1 MEQVNVGKYIQIRR
15 AELGLTQTELGSMVG
30 KSGQVI
36 SNWERGYSTSMK
48 LVELARLADALQV
61 GVGYFFPTKEKAENQ
76 CPTVVDKRLQKVVAS
91 YPDLDDYT
99 KDIIDAIIRVHGKK
113 NK

>member
-1 MEQVNVGKYIQIRR
+1 MEQVNVGKYIHIRR
-15 AELGLTQTELGSMVG
+15 VELGLTQTELGSMVG

-48 LVELARLADALQV
+48 LVELAKLADALQV
-61 GVGYFFPTKEKAENQ
+61 GVGYFFPTKENAERQ
-76 CPTVVDKRLQKVVAS
+76 PPVVDKRLQAVAAS
-91 YPDLDDYT
+91 YPDHDDYT
-99 KDIIDAIIRVHGKK
+99 KDIIDAIIKVHGKK